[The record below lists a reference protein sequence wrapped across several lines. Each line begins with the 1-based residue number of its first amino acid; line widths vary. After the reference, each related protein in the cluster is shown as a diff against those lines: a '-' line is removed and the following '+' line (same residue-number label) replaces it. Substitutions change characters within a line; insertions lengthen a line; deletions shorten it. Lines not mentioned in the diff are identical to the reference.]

1 MSEVRV
7 DNLSNE
13 NLGGPT
19 LSGITTYSSKHFFV
33 PPVGDT
39 GSRPQSCP
47 SGSLRFNTD
56 SKHLEYYRGDTIGWV
71 DVEAELTEPLGGG
84 TGSNTGLGTRGLI
97 MGGQNPGIE
106 DIIDFVTVSTLGNA
120 QDFGNLTAAHARG
133 SAVGS
138 RVRGV
143 RAGGQDGS
151 NTINIIESVTFATTG
166 NASNFGDLNNKPK
179 FPAPMSNGVRGLFA
193 GGYTPSNID
202 VIDYITI
209 AEDGNAVDFG
219 NLSFARNRVSGCSS
233 STRGLILGGAVP
245 SPSPFDEGGNM
256 IDFITI
262 ATLGDGQDFG
272 DLSTSKFQNVS
283 VSNATR
289 AIIFGGR
296 TQPNGDNNNVIDFI
310 TIASLGNATDFGDDN
325 GENGQAGVSSP
336 TRAVRLGART
346 SPADTN
352 SIIYVAIAT
361 QGNAVDFGD
370 LLTACNNHSTG
381 GASNAHGGLG

>member
-209 AEDGNAVDFG
+209 SEDCNAVDFG
-219 NLSFARNRVSGCSS
+219 NLSFARNRTAGVEST
-233 STRGLILGGAVP
+233 TRGLIGGGAVP

-256 IDFITI
+256 IDYITIATTGNSVDFGDLTIAKFAFEAAGSATRGIFSCARTAPSGGVMNTIDFVTI
-262 ATLGDGQDFG
+262 ATLGNAQDFG
-272 DLSTSKFQNVS
+272 DATQTRGSTAAF
-283 VSNATR
+283 
-289 AIIFGGR
+289 
-296 TQPNGDNNNVIDFI
+296 
-310 TIASLGNATDFGDDN
+310 
-325 GENGQAGVSSP
+325 SSP
-336 TRAVRLGART
+336 TRFVSGNGFTPSL
-346 SPADTN
+346 TN
-352 SIIYVAIAT
+352 TIDFVEIAT
-361 QGNAVDFGD
+361 TGNAKDFGD
-370 LLTACNNHSTG
+370 MTHAPNN
-381 GASNAHGGLG
+381 ASGCANGHGGL

>member
-219 NLSFARNRVSGCSS
+219 NLSFARNRTAVVEST
-233 STRGLILGGAVP
+233 TRGLIGRVAVP

-256 IDFITI
+256 IDYITIATTGNSVDFGDLTIAKFAFKAAGSATRGIFSCARTAPSGGVMNTIDFVTI
-262 ATLGDGQDFG
+262 ATLGNAQDFG
-272 DLSTSKFQNVS
+272 DATQTRGSTAAF
-283 VSNATR
+283 
-289 AIIFGGR
+289 
-296 TQPNGDNNNVIDFI
+296 
-310 TIASLGNATDFGDDN
+310 
-325 GENGQAGVSSP
+325 SSP
-336 TRAVRLGART
+336 TRFVSGNGFTPSL
-346 SPADTN
+346 TN
-352 SIIYVAIAT
+352 TIDFVEIAT
-361 QGNAVDFGD
+361 TGNAKDFGD
-370 LLTACNNHSTG
+370 MTHAPNN
-381 GASNAHGGLG
+381 ASGCSNGHGGL

>member
-219 NLSFARNRVSGCSS
+219 NLSFARNRTAGVEST
-233 STRGLILGGAVP
+233 TRGLIGGGAVP

-256 IDFITI
+256 IDYITIATTGNSFDFGDLTIAKFAFEAAGSATRGIFSCARTAPSGGVMNTIDFVTI
-262 ATLGDGQDFG
+262 ATLGIAQDFG
-272 DLSTSKFQNVS
+272 EC
-283 VSNATR
+283 
-289 AIIFGGR
+289 
-296 TQPNGDNNNVIDFI
+296 TQ
-310 TIASLGNATDFGDDN
+310 T
-325 GENGQAGVSSP
+325 
-336 TRAVRLGART
+336 
-346 SPADTN
+346 
-352 SIIYVAIAT
+352 
-361 QGNAVDFGD
+361 
-370 LLTACNNHSTG
+370 
-381 GASNAHGGLG
+381 

>member
-179 FPAPMSNGVRGLFA
+179 FPAPMANQTRGIWA
-193 GGYTPSNID
+193 GGYVPSNFD
-202 VIDYITI
+202 TIDYVTI
-209 AEDGNAVDFG
+209 ATTGDAQDFG
-219 NLSFARNRVSGCSS
+219 NLSFARNRTAGVEST
-233 STRGLILGGAVP
+233 TRGLIGGGAVP

-256 IDFITI
+256 IDYITKATTGNSVDFGDLTIAKFAFEAAGSATRGIFSCARTAPSGGVMNTIDFVTI
-262 ATLGDGQDFG
+262 ATLGNAQDFG
-272 DLSTSKFQNVS
+272 DATQTRGSTAAF
-283 VSNATR
+283 
-289 AIIFGGR
+289 
-296 TQPNGDNNNVIDFI
+296 
-310 TIASLGNATDFGDDN
+310 
-325 GENGQAGVSSP
+325 SSP
-336 TRAVRLGART
+336 TRFVSGNGFTPSL
-346 SPADTN
+346 TN
-352 SIIYVAIAT
+352 TIDFVEIAT
-361 QGNAVDFGD
+361 TGNAKDFGD
-370 LLTACNNHSTG
+370 MTHAPNN
-381 GASNAHGGLG
+381 ASGCSNGHGGL